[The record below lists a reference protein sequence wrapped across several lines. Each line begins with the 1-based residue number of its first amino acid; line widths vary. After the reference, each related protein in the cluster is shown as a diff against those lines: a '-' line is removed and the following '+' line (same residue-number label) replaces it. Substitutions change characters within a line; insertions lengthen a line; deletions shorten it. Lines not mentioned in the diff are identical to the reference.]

1 MIVGMSHGQQV
12 YNEPLTARQVAM
24 DMGGDAM
31 ERTVCAA
38 VDGVVVDLSYL
49 IDHDCTLELLSLED
63 DRARLVYQHTA
74 AHVLGQAAKAVFP
87 TVKIVAATA
96 TKDGFCCDVV
106 FAAAPDRSALA
117 RIEEEMRSLCRA
129 DLSIERE
136 EMSRTACI
144 KLMRRF
150 GEIYRIQLVEALPKG
165 TRVSVYRTGDFVDL
179 SRGPHLDR
187 TGRLDNVSLKAI
199 NRVMSDGK
207 VWRIVGTALPMAQ
220 PADRPKAGKVRAV
233 GARVPQRKRNNM

>member
-24 DMGGDAM
+24 DMGGDVL

-49 IDHDCTLELLSLED
+49 IDRDCTLELLSLED

-74 AHVLGQAAKAVFP
+74 AHVLGQAVKAVFP

-106 FAAAPDRSALA
+106 FAAAPDKSALA
-117 RIEEEMRSLCRA
+117 RIGEEVRSLCRA
-129 DLSIERE
+129 DLAIERE

-150 GEIYRIQLVEALPKG
+150 GEIYRIQSVEALPKG

-179 SRGPHLDR
+179 SKGPHLDS
-187 TGRLDNVSLKAI
+187 TGRLAHVVLKGMA
-199 NRVMSDGK
+199 RVGTDTT
-207 VWRIVGTALPMAQ
+207 VWRIVGNALAQ
-220 PADRPKAGKVRAV
+220 EAPVAKAGRPRTA
-233 GARVPQRKRNNM
+233 GIRMPQRKRNNM